1 MRSGHLRPRRCPLI
15 YHQKSGQKRGVTWW
29 RLFKKCALA
38 ISGPGVAT
46 SYTTRKTEQMETA
59 AAYFFEKPP
68 LTNRD
73 IFGWFS
79 DWPSGNFSKSFSAY
93 PAGAARC
100 TGGEK
105 LPLIYQD
112 IFSLFP
118 SGEVENF
125 LILRYVAGGMPPGR
139 KRGRHCEKYRPCF
152 GAFCKRKLS
161 GFSHH
166 HFLLFLSK
174 TVLTGTHFRYHP
186 YLSL

>member
-1 MRSGHLRPRRCPLI
+1 MRSGHFRLRSCPLI

-93 PAGAARC
+93 PAGAARYALA
-100 TGGEK
+100 GK
-105 LPLIYQD
+105 
-112 IFSLFP
+112 
-118 SGEVENF
+118 NF
-125 LILRYVAGGMPPGR
+125 LSYIGNIPRHFFAISKWGSRKFFDTALCSGRDATGQEKGAALWKVPPLLWSIL
-139 KRGRHCEKYRPCF
+139 
-152 GAFCKRKLS
+152 
-161 GFSHH
+161 
-166 HFLLFLSK
+166 
-174 TVLTGTHFRYHP
+174 
-186 YLSL
+186 

>member
-1 MRSGHLRPRRCPLI
+1 MRSGHFRLRCCPLI

-79 DWPSGNFSKSFSAY
+79 DWPSRNFSKSFSAY
-93 PAGAARC
+93 PAGAARYALA
-100 TGGEK
+100 GK
-105 LPLIYQD
+105 
-112 IFSLFP
+112 
-118 SGEVENF
+118 NF
-125 LILRYVAGGMPPGR
+125 LSYT
-139 KRGRHCEKYRPCF
+139 
-152 GAFCKRKLS
+152 
-161 GFSHH
+161 
-166 HFLLFLSK
+166 K
-174 TVLTGTHFRYHP
+174 TFFRYFQVGKSKIFW
-186 YLSL
+186 YCAM